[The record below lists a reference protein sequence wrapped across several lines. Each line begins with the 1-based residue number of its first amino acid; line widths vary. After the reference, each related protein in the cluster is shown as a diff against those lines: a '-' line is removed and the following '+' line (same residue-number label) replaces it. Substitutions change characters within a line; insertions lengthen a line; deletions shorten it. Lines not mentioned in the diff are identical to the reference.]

1 VKEKKL
7 WLAYAIVTT
16 AFWGVWGAFIEIP
29 EKAGFPATLGYVV
42 WSLTMVPCAIFA
54 LLKIKWKLE
63 KDFRSAFLGLSIG
76 ILGAGGQL
84 ILFEALRLGPA
95 YLIFPIVSLFP
106 VVTIFLSLV
115 FLKETTTIRQKAGII
130 IALLAIFFMT
140 YQKSSANPIKGYSW
154 MILTILVFL
163 MWGIQA
169 YVMKFSNNT
178 MKSESI
184 FFYMA
189 LSAILLSPFALLMTD
204 FSVSINWGFKGP
216 WLAAMIHI
224 LNSVGALMLVYA
236 LRYGKAVIVVPLTGL
251 SPLITVIISLILY
264 SVMPGPVLLVGLIL
278 ATTSI
283 LLLSE

>member
-7 WLAYAIVTT
+7 WLAYAIITT
-16 AFWGVWGAFIEIP
+16 LFWGVWGAFIEIP

-42 WSLTMVPCAIFA
+42 WSLTMVPCAIIA
-54 LLKIKWKLE
+54 LLKIRWQLE
-63 KDFRSAFLGLSIG
+63 KDLRSAFLGFSIG

-106 VVTIFLSLV
+106 VVTIILSLV
-115 FLKETTTIRQKAGII
+115 FLKETTTIRQKTGII

-169 YVMKFSNNT
+169 YVMKISNNT

-184 FFYMA
+184 FSYMA
-189 LSAILLSPFALLMTD
+189 LSAILLSPVALLMTD
-204 FSVSINWGFKGP
+204 FSGSINWGFKGP
-216 WLAAMIHI
+216 WLAAIIHI

-251 SPLITVIISLILY
+251 SPLITVVISLILY
-264 SVMPGPVLLVGLIL
+264 SVIPGPVLLVGLIL
-278 ATTSI
+278 ATASI

>member
-1 VKEKKL
+1 MKEKKL

-42 WSLTMVPCAIFA
+42 WSLTMVPCAIIA
-54 LLKIKWKLE
+54 LLKIKWQLE

-84 ILFEALRLGPA
+84 ILFEALRMGPA
-95 YLIFPIVSLFP
+95 YIIFPIVSLFP
-106 VVTIFLSLV
+106 VVTIILSLL
-115 FLKETTTIRQKAGII
+115 FLKEKTTIRQKTGII
-130 IALLAIFFMT
+130 IALIAIFFMT
-140 YQKSSANPIKGYSW
+140 YQKSSANAVRGYSW
-154 MILTILVFL
+154 IILTVLVFL
-163 MWGIQA
+163 MWGIQG
-169 YVMKFSNNT
+169 YVMKISNNV

-204 FSVSINWGFKGP
+204 FSGSINWGFKGP

-224 LNSVGALMLVYA
+224 LNSVGALTLVYA
-236 LRYGKAVIVVPLTGL
+236 MRYGKAVIVAPLTGL
-251 SPLITVIISLILY
+251 SPLITVVISLILY
-264 SVMPGPVLLVGLIL
+264 SVVPGPVLLVGLIL

>member
-1 VKEKKL
+1 MKEKKL
-7 WLAYAIVTT
+7 WLAYAIITT
-16 AFWGVWGAFIEIP
+16 LFWGVWGAFIEIP

-42 WSLTMVPCAIFA
+42 WSLTMVPCAIIA
-54 LLKIKWKLE
+54 LLKIRWQLE
-63 KDFRSAFLGLSIG
+63 KDLRSAFLGFSIG

-106 VVTIFLSLV
+106 VVTIILSLV
-115 FLKETTTIRQKAGII
+115 FLKETTTIRQKTGII

-169 YVMKFSNNT
+169 YVMKISNNT

-184 FFYMA
+184 FSYMA
-189 LSAILLSPFALLMTD
+189 LSAILLSPVALLMTD
-204 FSVSINWGFKGP
+204 FSGSINWGFKGP
-216 WLAAMIHI
+216 WLAAIIHI

-251 SPLITVIISLILY
+251 SPLITVVISLILY
-264 SVMPGPVLLVGLIL
+264 SVIPGPVLLVGLIL
-278 ATTSI
+278 ATASI